1 MNPWS
6 VIQDFLEQLDSGS
19 SAAVATSALFVPGT
33 LGGV

>member
-19 SAAVATSALFVPGT
+19 SGAVATGALFAAGT